1 MEQLTRINIET
12 NKQESVRKIFLS
24 TIWLCAYKD
33 LSVVQEK
40 EMKIWKKFVKS
51 KYVGR
56 EVNLLGEEMP
66 GWLLTS
72 WERGLKLELSTKHR
86 C

>member
-1 MEQLTRINIET
+1 ME
-12 NKQESVRKIFLS
+12 KI
-24 TIWLCAYKD
+24 
-33 LSVVQEK
+33 
-40 EMKIWKKFVKS
+40 VKS

-56 EVNLLGEEMP
+56 EVNLLREEMP

>member
-1 MEQLTRINIET
+1 MVKGRCEGPFRDGYFWLEQLTRINIET

-40 EMKIWKKFVKS
+40 EMKIWKKLLK
-51 KYVGR
+51 
-56 EVNLLGEEMP
+56 VNM
-66 GWLLTS
+66 
-72 WERGLKLELSTKHR
+72 WEGK
-86 C
+86 